1 MYVYL
6 SFNET
11 FAVKIDACD
20 ATTWAGITA
29 SLANATNIQ
38 AGNAMFAG
46 EFRCGVDDKGRFVM
60 PSVFRAVF
68 PVEDEQL
75 AKSVIILKSLDHS
88 LWLYRTS
95 EWEEKLTASRQH
107 LDDEQSRLF
116 MHYVV
121 AESAPSEVDKNGRLS
136 IPKRHR
142 EYADIDNEVVLIGLY
157 ERIELWSP
165 LRWEAY
171 LVRLEERHEMTLGK
185 ILSIL

>member
-6 SFNET
+6 SSNEV
-11 FAVKIDACD
+11 FSLKIEGCE
-20 ATTWAGITA
+20 TA
-29 SLANATNIQ
+29 AASGMTQSLANIAKRQ
-38 AGNAMFAG
+38 AGKVMFAG
-46 EFRCGVDDKGRFVM
+46 EFRCGVDDKGRFVL
-60 PSVFRAVF
+60 PSVFRAAF

-75 AKSVIILKSLDHS
+75 AKSVIILKSLDRS

-142 EYADIDNEVVLIGLY
+142 EYAEIDNEVVLIGLY

>member
-6 SFNET
+6 SFSEI
-11 FAVKIDACD
+11 FSLKIDGCD
-20 ATTWAGITA
+20 STA
-29 SLANATNIQ
+29 ASGMIRSLANIAKRQ
-38 AGNAMFAG
+38 AGNVMFAG
-46 EFRCGVDDKGRFVM
+46 EFRCGVDDKGRFVL
-60 PSVFRAVF
+60 PSVFRAAF

-121 AESAPSEVDKNGRLS
+121 AESAPSEVDKSGRLS

-142 EYADIDNEVVLIGLY
+142 EYADIENEVVLIGLY